1 LTDTSL
7 YIYISRELLAT
18 LEEEYFVE
26 LGSWLVHC
34 AVWRLLYTSHR
45 KKRPFQNRNSAY
57 CYK

>member
-1 LTDTSL
+1 LLCLTDTSL

-34 AVWRLLYTSHR
+34 AV
-45 KKRPFQNRNSAY
+45 
-57 CYK
+57 